1 MILQSE
7 FEVRKEYFELV
18 NLSGKNE
25 IFDLPDHLF
34 YVVISYNFFI
44 DIVKALKMFCLNVN
58 GKTLYFEF
66 KISNILITL

>member
-1 MILQSE
+1 MILQCE

-34 YVVISYNFFI
+34 YVVISYTFLLTL
-44 DIVKALKMFCLNVN
+44 LKL
-58 GKTLYFEF
+58 
-66 KISNILITL
+66 